1 MSATAEDLF
10 GGANPPMPPGPI
22 DGPSAWYGNDMAKSG
37 EWIYSLSQR
46 ELDEIDAALSLV
58 KRDGLDILDIS
69 RERFALPTLGAA
81 LDGIRQELLRGRG
94 FALLRGI
101 PRERYSNSDMAA
113 IFWGIGAH
121 LGKAV
126 SQNAKG
132 HVLGHVRDLGYKID
146 DPKVRTYQTTRRQYY
161 HADSCDIVAL
171 MCLQKARSGGLST
184 IVSSVTLY
192 NEMLARDP
200 DLARQLFE
208 PFCVDRRGEIPPG
221 MKPYYTIPVFNW
233 HDGLLTGYYVRRYI
247 ESAQRFD
254 DVPRFTERQIA
265 ALDLLDSLAD
275 DERLHLKMDFEPGD
289 IQLLHNHQI
298 LHDRTAFEDWDE
310 PEKKRH
316 LLRLWLCPPDGRS
329 LPNVFTQRWGSVE
342 IGNRGG
348 IRVAGAALNAPL
360 DPV

>member
-1 MSATAEDLF
+1 
-10 GGANPPMPPGPI
+10 MPPGPI
-22 DGPSAWYGNDMAKSG
+22 DGPSAWYGGEMAKSDA
-37 EWIYSLSQR
+37 WIHMLSSA
-46 ELDEIDAALSLV
+46 EIDEVDAALTAV
-58 KRDGLDILDIS
+58 KTNGLEILQIS
-69 RERFALPTLGAA
+69 RDAFKLPTLGTV
-81 LDGIRQELLRGRG
+81 LDGIRQELLHGRG
-94 FALLRGI
+94 FALIRGI
-101 PRERYSNSDMAA
+101 PRERYTTADMAM
-113 IFWGIGAH
+113 IFWGIGAY
-121 LGKAV
+121 LGRAV

-132 HVLGHVRDLGYKID
+132 HVLGHVRDLGMRID

-161 HADSCDIVAL
+161 HADSCDIVSL

-192 NEMLARDP
+192 NEILARDP
-200 DLARQLFE
+200 ALVRELFE

-233 HDGLLTGYYVRRYI
+233 YQGLLTGYYVRRYI

-275 DERLHLKMDFEPGD
+275 DPRLHLKMDFEPGD

-310 PEKKRH
+310 PEQKRH
-316 LLRLWLCPPDGRS
+316 LLRLWLCPAEGRP
-329 LPNVFTQRWGSVE
+329 LPEVFTQRWGSVV
-342 IGNRGG
+342 IGDRGG
-348 IRVAGAALNAPL
+348 IRVAGATLNAPL
-360 DPV
+360 EPA